1 MKIDFHFRASAVDI
15 EDMAVR
21 IAGVNIPNDKRIE
34 IALTYIHGIGRARSN
49 KILADA
55 KVNKD
60 IRVKDLKETEVN
72 MLREIV
78 EKKYT
83 VEGDLRRDVQS
94 NIKRLREIGCYRGLR
109 HAKHLP
115 VRGQRTKTNSRT
127 VRGNKRVTMGS
138 GKSKAGLQKT

>member
-1 MKIDFHFRASAVDI
+1 
-15 EDMAVR
+15 MAVR

-34 IALTYIHGIGRARSN
+34 IALTYIHGIGTTRAN
-49 KILADA
+49 KILVDA

-60 IRVKDLKETEVN
+60 TRVKDLKETEVN
-72 MLREIV
+72 TLREIV

-83 VEGDLRRDVQS
+83 VEGDLRREVQS

-109 HAKHLP
+109 HGKHLP